1 MTPKINFDRYAH
13 WLALMLLPCL
23 LLPAAVTA
31 QEKATVDQIRI
42 TPFLGYRA
50 GGEFEDAITG
60 TTLDLK
66 DDQSYGLIFSKG
78 AEDALEFS
86 ISRQPTKLE
95 ASGDVRSADLFDV
108 DVFNYM
114 LGGKKILNRE
124 TGTFVSGLVGVTH
137 FDPREAGLSSETR
150 FALGVGGGVDYPIAK
165 NLSFRLEGRG
175 IGTFLDSSGGIF
187 CSSSRGCAMYADSN
201 LLLQFEVI
209 SGLTFRF

>member
-1 MTPKINFDRYAH
+1 MTLKMNFNHYAH

-23 LLPAAVTA
+23 LLPAAVNA
-31 QEKATVDQIRI
+31 QEKAAVDQIRI
-42 TPFLGYRA
+42 TPFIGYRV
-50 GGEFEDAITG
+50 GGEFEDAISG

-66 DDQSYGLIFSKG
+66 EDQSYGLIFSKG

-95 ASGDVRSADLFDV
+95 ASGDVSSTDLFDV

-114 LGGKKILNRE
+114 LAGKKILNRE
-124 TGTFVSGLVGVTH
+124 TGGFVSGLVGVTH

-150 FALGVGGGVDYPIAK
+150 FALGVGGGIDYPIAK
-165 NLSFRLEGRG
+165 NFSFRLEGRG

-201 LLLQFEVI
+201 LLLQFEII

>member
-1 MTPKINFDRYAH
+1 MTPKIKLDRYAH
-13 WLALMLLPCL
+13 WFALMLLPCL
-23 LLPAAVTA
+23 LLPAAVNA
-31 QEKATVDQIRI
+31 QEKAAADQTRI
-42 TPFLGYRA
+42 TAFMGYRA
-50 GGEFEDAITG
+50 GGEFEDANTG

-78 AEDALEFS
+78 ADDALEFS
-86 ISRQPTKLE
+86 ISRQPTKLK
-95 ASGDVRSADLFDV
+95 ASGDVSSAELFDV

-114 LGGKKILNRE
+114 VGGKKILNRE
-124 TGTFVSGLVGVTH
+124 SGTFVSGLVGVTH
-137 FDPREAGLSSETR
+137 FDPRESGLSSETR
-150 FALGVGGGVDYPIAK
+150 FALGVGGGIDYPIAK

>member
-1 MTPKINFDRYAH
+1 MTLKMNFNHYAH
-13 WLALMLLPCL
+13 WLALLLLPCL
-23 LLPAAVTA
+23 LLPGAVNA
-31 QEKATVDQIRI
+31 QEKAAVDQIRI
-42 TPFLGYRA
+42 TPFIGYRA
-50 GGEFEDAITG
+50 GGEFEDADFG

-66 DDQSYGLIFSKG
+66 ENQSYGLIFSKG

-95 ASGDVRSADLFDV
+95 ASGDVTSADLFDV

-114 LGGKKILNRE
+114 LAGKKILNRE
-124 TGTFVSGLVGVTH
+124 SGGFVSGLIGVTH

-150 FALGVGGGVDYPIAK
+150 FALGVGGGIDYPIAK
-165 NLSFRLEGRG
+165 NFSFRLEGRG

>member
-1 MTPKINFDRYAH
+1 MTLKINFSHHAR
-13 WLALMLLPCL
+13 WFSLMLLPCL
-23 LLPAAVTA
+23 LLPAAVNA
-31 QEKATVDQIRI
+31 QEKAAVDQIRI

-50 GGEFEDAITG
+50 GGEFEDANTG
-60 TTLDLK
+60 TTLDL
-66 DDQSYGLIFSKG
+66 DEAQSYGLIFSKG

-95 ASGDVRSADLFDV
+95 ASGEVRSSDLFDV

-187 CSSSRGCAMYADSN
+187 CSSSKGCAMFADSN
-201 LLLQFEVI
+201 LLLQFEII

>member
-1 MTPKINFDRYAH
+1 MIAKLDFDHCAY
-13 WLALMLLPCL
+13 WFALMLLPCL
-23 LLPAAVTA
+23 LMPAAVTA
-31 QEKATVDQIRI
+31 QEKAAVDQIRI
-42 TPFLGYRA
+42 TPFLGYRV

-66 DDQSYGLIFSKG
+66 EDQSYGLIFSKG

-86 ISRQPTKLE
+86 ISRQPTKLN
-95 ASGDVRSADLFDV
+95 ASGDVSSADLFDV

-114 LGGKKILNRE
+114 VGGKKILNRE
-124 TGTFVSGLVGVTH
+124 SGTFVSGLVGVTH

-150 FALGVGGGVDYPIAK
+150 FALGIGGGIDYPIAK

-187 CSSSRGCAMYADSN
+187 CSSSRGCAMYADSS

>member
-1 MTPKINFDRYAH
+1 MTPKINFSHCAH
-13 WLALMLLPCL
+13 WFAIVLLPCL
-23 LLPAAVTA
+23 LLPAAVNA
-31 QEKATVDQIRI
+31 QEKAAADQIRI
-42 TPFLGYRA
+42 TPFLGYRV
-50 GGEFEDAITG
+50 GGEFEDANTG

-66 DDQSYGLIFSKG
+66 EDQSYGLIFSKG

-95 ASGDVRSADLFDV
+95 ASGEVSSADLFDV

-114 LGGKKILNRE
+114 VGGKKILNRE
-124 TGTFVSGLVGVTH
+124 SGTFISGLVGVTH
-137 FDPREAGLSSETR
+137 FDPRESGLSSETR
-150 FALGVGGGVDYPIAK
+150 FALGVGGGMDYPLGK
-165 NLSFRLEGRG
+165 NFSFRLEGRG

-187 CSSSRGCAMYADSN
+187 CSSSRGCAMYADSS

>member
-1 MTPKINFDRYAH
+1 MTLNMNFNHCAH
-13 WLALMLLPCL
+13 WFALMLLPCL
-23 LLPAAVTA
+23 LLPGAVNA
-31 QEKATVDQIRI
+31 QEKAAVDQIRI
-42 TPFLGYRA
+42 TPFIGYRA
-50 GGEFEDAITG
+50 GGEFEDANSG

-66 DDQSYGLIFSKG
+66 EDQSYGLIFSKG

-95 ASGDVRSADLFDV
+95 ASGDVSSADLFDV

-114 LGGKKILNRE
+114 VGGKKILNRE
-124 TGTFVSGLVGVTH
+124 SGGFVSGLIGVTH

-150 FALGVGGGVDYPIAK
+150 FALGVGGGIDYPIAK
-165 NLSFRLEGRG
+165 NFSFRLEGRG

-187 CSSSRGCAMYADSN
+187 CSSSRGCAMYTDSN
-201 LLLQFEVI
+201 LLLQFEII